1 MMPVSIF
8 VSRLGIT
15 DLVNKI
21 QIYTN
26 LIKSFHFEI
35 YIIVFLFKSSIQI
48 CNNIWE
54 YHLNKYFY
62 NSSKKKLCE
71 YACFPI
77 FKKRCFPF

>member
-1 MMPVSIF
+1 MMRVSLF

-26 LIKSFHFEI
+26 FIELFRFEI
-35 YIIVFLFKSSIQI
+35 YVIFFLFKNSIQI

-54 YHLNKYFY
+54 YHVNK
-62 NSSKKKLCE
+62 
-71 YACFPI
+71 
-77 FKKRCFPF
+77 

>member
-1 MMPVSIF
+1 MMRVSLF

-26 LIKSFHFEI
+26 FIELFRYEI
-35 YIIVFLFKSSIQI
+35 YVIFFLFKSSIQI

-54 YHLNKYFY
+54 YHVNK
-62 NSSKKKLCE
+62 
-71 YACFPI
+71 
-77 FKKRCFPF
+77 